1 MACQLIFNPEPS
13 VAFLAV
19 LLPFRFES
27 SVPISMPSSFSRI
40 FCEIEPIP
48 LEIIIEFLFDSALPT
63 YSISYEISVGGVLSG
78 GGVVSGGVVVFGGWA
93 MEKERELLLSLPSWL
108 KLPAA
113 SEKALLA
120 TEIVA

>member
-1 MACQLIFNPEPS
+1 MAM
-13 VAFLAV
+13 V
-19 LLPFRFES
+19 
-27 SVPISMPSSFSRI
+27 
-40 FCEIEPIP
+40 
-48 LEIIIEFLFDSALPT
+48 
-63 YSISYEISVGGVLSG
+63 
-78 GGVVSGGVVVFGGWA
+78 GGVVSGGGMVFGGWA

>member
-1 MACQLIFNPEPS
+1 MEELLALMAT
-13 VAFLAV
+13 V
-19 LLPFRFES
+19 
-27 SVPISMPSSFSRI
+27 
-40 FCEIEPIP
+40 
-48 LEIIIEFLFDSALPT
+48 
-63 YSISYEISVGGVLSG
+63 
-78 GGVVSGGVVVFGGWA
+78 GGVVSGGGVVFGGWA